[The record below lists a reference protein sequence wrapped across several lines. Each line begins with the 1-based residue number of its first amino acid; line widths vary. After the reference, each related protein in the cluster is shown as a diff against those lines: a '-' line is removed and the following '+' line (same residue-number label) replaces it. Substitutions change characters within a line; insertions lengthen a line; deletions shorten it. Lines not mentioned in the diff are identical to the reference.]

1 MNNKNLQKRII
12 TSIALFFLLYLILKF
27 EIILITSLII
37 LGILSI
43 TEFFSISVK
52 ICKNKLSLF
61 ILNICFI
68 FFIFFFCLIFL
79 FASSYLQS
87 KILLILLLIG
97 CISSDIGGYIFGKI
111 FGGPKLIK
119 KISPNKTFS
128 GAIGSIF
135 FSTFTICFLVY
146 YFNNT
151 LSIKFFLLGI
161 MTSIACQIG
170 DLIISFLKRK
180 AKIKDSGNLLPGH
193 GGLLDRLDGIF
204 LGIPFGFLSFI
215 AIY

>member
-1 MNNKNLQKRII
+1 MERYDQQNFKKEFI
-12 TSIALFFLLYLILKF
+12 TSIILFFLLFLILKF

-43 TEFFSISVK
+43 LEFFSISVK

-119 KISPNKTFS
+119 KISPNKTLS
-128 GAIGSIF
+128 GA
-135 FSTFTICFLVY
+135 
-146 YFNNT
+146 
-151 LSIKFFLLGI
+151 
-161 MTSIACQIG
+161 
-170 DLIISFLKRK
+170 
-180 AKIKDSGNLLPGH
+180 
-193 GGLLDRLDGIF
+193 
-204 LGIPFGFLSFI
+204 
-215 AIY
+215 

>member
-1 MNNKNLQKRII
+1 M
-12 TSIALFFLLYLILKF
+12 
-27 EIILITSLII
+27 I

-61 ILNICFI
+61 ISNFFFI

-79 FASSYLQS
+79 FASSYPQL
-87 KILLILLLIG
+87 KILLTLLLIG
-97 CISSDIGGYIFGKI
+97 CISSDIGGYVFGKI

-128 GAIGSIF
+128 GAIGSII

-151 LSIKFFLLGI
+151 LSIKLFLLGI
-161 MTSIACQIG
+161 ITSIACQIG

-193 GGLLDRLDGIF
+193 GGILDRLDGIF
-204 LGIPFGFLSFI
+204 LGIPLGILSFI
-215 AIY
+215 LIY

>member
-1 MNNKNLQKRII
+1 MINKNLQKRII

-87 KILLILLLIG
+87 KILLILLLTG
-97 CISSDIGGYIFGKI
+97 CISSDIGGYIFEK
-111 FGGPKLIK
+111 
-119 KISPNKTFS
+119 
-128 GAIGSIF
+128 
-135 FSTFTICFLVY
+135 
-146 YFNNT
+146 YFW
-151 LSIKFFLLGI
+151 LSISYKKYYPKYKFF
-161 MTSIACQIG
+161 C
-170 DLIISFLKRK
+170 
-180 AKIKDSGNLLPGH
+180 
-193 GGLLDRLDGIF
+193 
-204 LGIPFGFLSFI
+204 
-215 AIY
+215 

>member
-1 MNNKNLQKRII
+1 MINKNLQKRII

-119 KISPNKTFS
+119 KISPNK
-128 GAIGSIF
+128 IF
-135 FSTFTICFLVY
+135 WSHRFYFFFNFTICFLVY

-204 LGIPFGFLSFI
+204 
-215 AIY
+215 